1 MLWIKYYNKEY
12 YYYYVLDVMESTSLS
27 DWLGLEV
34 ITLVIITFVLER
46 LVINFVTIIQYVIR
60 LIVEYIT

>member
-1 MLWIKYYNKEY
+1 MLWIKYYNKE

>member
-1 MLWIKYYNKEY
+1 MLWIKYYNNEY

-46 LVINFVTIIQYVIR
+46 LVINFVTII
-60 LIVEYIT
+60 

>member
-1 MLWIKYYNKEY
+1 
-12 YYYYVLDVMESTSLS
+12 MESTSLS